1 MQLSNF
7 IEELIQKGIVTVA
20 AEVIPF
26 EPQDVRNTETALLQ
40 YHANDSLN
48 MPGTAPAFDAAAA
61 LWAANYLYRAIQLT
75 MLRNLDEDAVRG
87 LLTPFQGQVT
97 SEAVYSADLSLRYL
111 PALLDLAKGLS
122 PNDVLVV
129 LLKQTAKDWPYS
141 SVGMELAD
149 DIDINAIMNDSSLK
163 YSYIDRIIE
172 ARDNNRC
179 KGSQVNEL
187 VAEALGHHA
196 GALWPQHKNP

>member
-7 IEELIQKGIVTVA
+7 IEDLITKGIVTVSPD
-20 AEVIPF
+20 VSPF
-26 EPQDVRNTETALLQ
+26 DPQDLQHAETTLLQ
-40 YHANDSLN
+40 YHANDSLH
-48 MPGTAPAFDAAAA
+48 MPGTAPAFHAPAAT
-61 LWAANYLYRAIQLT
+61 WAAIYLYRAVQLT
-75 MLRNLDEDAVRG
+75 LLRNFGEDIVRG
-87 LLTPFQGQVT
+87 LLTPFDG
-97 SEAVYSADLSLRYL
+97 EANAAAAYSADLCLRYVPTIL
-111 PALLDLAKGLS
+111 ELAKGLS

-141 SVGMELAD
+141 SVGMELAG

-179 KGSQVNEL
+179 NNTQVKEL
-187 VAEALGHHA
+187 VAEALGNHA
-196 GALWPQHKNP
+196 GTLWPQHKNP